1 MKKLF
6 FLLVIIVTA
15 LASVASAKRFATV
28 KDGKEVVAHTNLA
41 PVVVH
46 KILPP
51 YGLGKHV
58 YAGKAANAAPQ
69 DIRPQPTV
77 LEVEMP

>member
-1 MKKLF
+1 MKKLC
-6 FLLVIIVTA
+6 FLLIFVTA
-15 LASVASAKRFATV
+15 LASVASAKRFVTV

-69 DIRPQPTV
+69 DSRHQPTV
-77 LEVEMP
+77 LQVEVP